1 MEKFDPSSIPIPQD
15 LLDLDRGK
23 KQGSDETYPVE
34 FLSNIFSQK
43 DSKEVLQISK
53 DAKLPMWLNR
63 KVYYKL
69 KSKIEY
75 D

>member
-1 MEKFDPSSIPIPQD
+1 MDNFDLSSIPIPQD
-15 LLDLDRGK
+15 LLDRDRGAFK
-23 KQGSDETYPVE
+23 GKEEIPEE

-43 DSKEVLQISK
+43 DRKEVLQISK

-69 KSKIEY
+69 KSEIE
-75 D
+75 